1 MKQRFRVTATIV
13 VSLVTL
19 FFSTLC
25 SAAGIYAISDQ
36 GITLNLHPAAG
47 FLMIGVGVVV
57 WIGPPLFWLLPSRG
71 SKRDRVQT

>member
-1 MKQRFRVTATIV
+1 MNQRFRVTATIV
-13 VSLVTL
+13 LSLVTL
-19 FFSTLC
+19 LFSTLC

-57 WIGPPLFWLLPSRG
+57 WIGPPLLWLLPWRSSR
-71 SKRDRVQT
+71 RDGMQA